1 MSQFRIDRYGEII
14 DKKLS
19 VADCFNYYF
28 SSIGQS
34 LANGIRR
41 NNVHLK
47 SFLAKSMSKCMFMIF
62 PNNQP
67 EMSLIIS
74 KLKRLRRRDGRYF
87 ALAPINIIL
96 TLANIGNISVSSGD
110 VPSRMKVSRITSISK
125 LVTLLCFQTTYQSLF
140 SLQTQKFVKN
150 SCKISHPLVKTCS
163 TYMTAAEIVQ
173 YIARVLYSNDIITG
187 GFFLDLS

>member
-14 DKKLS
+14 DKNLS

-47 SFLAKSMSKCMFMIF
+47 SFLARSLFMIF

-140 SLQTQKFVKN
+140 SLQTQKFLK
-150 SCKISHPLVKTCS
+150 K
-163 TYMTAAEIVQ
+163 
-173 YIARVLYSNDIITG
+173 
-187 GFFLDLS
+187 